1 MKKISNHILFILLFF
16 LAVGCAGKNISNN
29 SNNSNVNNAVNTVER
44 ITKEIN
50 IIKPP
55 AWIDE
60 KQYSNKIFYSIGKSD
75 GNNNIKYVL
84 ELAKNNAIEKIKQ
97 AIEKHINNIY
107 NRNTSYIA
115 NKDKKDSYLSMI
127 TPAIFGVINNKDLKK
142 YITMENNWTNIDD
155 LNMHVLM
162 YIEPS
167 IVKTIL
173 TNELKEIY
181 KKYSYDEAFVI
192 FLEQLQQDIEKNF
205 SLVIENI
212 EKSIITNNQNID
224 NGNEPSTVDDSS
236 IGAKIDEIELKEKQR
251 NDIITKTII
260 YAKKSNIGK

>member
-1 MKKISNHILFILLFF
+1 
-16 LAVGCAGKNISNN
+16 
-29 SNNSNVNNAVNTVER
+29 
-44 ITKEIN
+44 
-50 IIKPP
+50 
-55 AWIDE
+55 
-60 KQYSNKIFYSIGKSD
+60 
-75 GNNNIKYVL
+75 
-84 ELAKNNAIEKIKQ
+84 
-97 AIEKHINNIY
+97 
-107 NRNTSYIA
+107 
-115 NKDKKDSYLSMI
+115 
-127 TPAIFGVINNKDLKK
+127 
-142 YITMENNWTNIDD
+142 MENNWTNIDD